1 MADDEKEYEMK
12 VNIEKMDGCR
22 RALGIA
28 VPAETVRGDY
38 DKIVTMFSKQAKI
51 SGFRP
56 GKAPVAI
63 VEKRYGKEIVQE
75 TKDRLIPQ
83 FYQAALEQESL
94 SPVAVIDVQNVEF
107 SRDAGLEFR
116 AIVDLQPEF
125 KMPKYKKISLKREPV
140 AVGDEDI
147 DRTLTEIRERFAR
160 FEDVTDQAVATDDL
174 VQVDYAAVSDD
185 KPLSDVAADATDI
198 GAGTDFWV
206 PTGESEFVP
215 GFNAALEGATIGQTL
230 TVDVTFPDDFHVT
243 SVAGL
248 SAVYTV
254 TVKGIRSKALPE
266 IDEEFLKRFE
276 VETEA
281 DLRDRIR
288 KDLEEAGAE
297 RENSRLKGEVSK
309 VLLEKTDMDLP
320 QSLVEQETTALI
332 RDMLTRAAKQGGNRE
347 MFEQHRDEI
356 MGSASQSAQDRVKLS
371 YIVDRIGEDENLA
384 VTDDDIEQRLAL
396 MAQRYG
402 MSVERFRPELEKQ
415 DEGLANLRNE
425 VRGDK
430 VMEFILENAKIK
442 S

>member
-1 MADDEKEYEMK
+1 MAYDDKEDEMNVK
-12 VNIEKMDGCR
+12 IEKMDGCR
-22 RALGIA
+22 RALGIV
-28 VPAETVRGDY
+28 VPADTVREDY
-38 DKIVTMFSKQAKI
+38 DAIVGLFSKQAKI

-56 GKAPVAI
+56 GKAPVSI

-107 SRDAGLEFR
+107 SRDAGLDFR
-116 AIVDLQPEF
+116 VIVDLQPEF

-140 AVGDEDI
+140 VVADEDI
-147 DRTLTEIRERFAR
+147 ERALTEIRERFAR
-160 FEDVTDQAVATDDL
+160 FEDVTDQPVASGDL
-174 VQVDYAAVSDD
+174 VQVDYAAVSDG
-185 KPLSDVAADATDI
+185 KPLGEVADDASDI
-198 GAGTDFWV
+198 GEGSDFWV

-230 TVDVTFPDDFHVT
+230 TVDVTFPEDFHVA

-254 TVKGIRSKALPE
+254 EVKGLRTRALPE
-266 IDEEFLKRFE
+266 LDAEFLKRFE
-276 VETEA
+276 VESEA
-281 DLRDRIR
+281 DLRERIR

-297 RENSRLKGEVSK
+297 RETARLKNEISK

-320 QSLVEQETTALI
+320 QSLVERETTTLI
-332 RDMLTRAAKQGGNRE
+332 RDMLTRAAKQGGSRE

-356 MGSASQSAQDRVKLS
+356 MGSASQSARDRVKLS
-371 YIVDRIGEDENLA
+371 YIVERIGEDQSLE
-384 VTDDDIEQRLAL
+384 VTDEDVEKRLTL
-396 MAQRYG
+396 MSQRYG
-402 MSVERFRPELEKQ
+402 MEVERFRPELEKQ
-415 DEGLANLRNE
+415 DEGLLNLRTE

-430 VMEFILENAKIK
+430 VMDFILENAKIK